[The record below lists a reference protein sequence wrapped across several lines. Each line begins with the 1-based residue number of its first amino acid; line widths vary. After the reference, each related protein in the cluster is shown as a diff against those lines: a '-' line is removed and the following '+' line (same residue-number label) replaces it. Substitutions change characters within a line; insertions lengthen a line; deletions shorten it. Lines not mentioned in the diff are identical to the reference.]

1 MLLLDV
7 MLPTLLEPSILLRG
21 LLTPTSMVD
30 MALATTVLAMLDM
43 PAMPCPMPLAMAP
56 SLPAD
61 LSTSLESPL
70 LPFPLSVELMPLLD
84 VMLPTLPELSMLL
97 KQTKFYLNLV

>member
-1 MLLLDV
+1 
-7 MLPTLLEPSILLRG
+7 
-21 LLTPTSMVD
+21 
-30 MALATTVLAMLDM
+30 
-43 PAMPCPMPLAMAP
+43 MAP

-97 KQTKFYLNLV
+97 KQTKFYLNLVGNV